1 MSQWYNKL
9 HVGFETITKWFSQ
22 LVKDIPSYNKG
33 YFQNKSAIMTS
44 ITKID
49 LMRVLVH
56 IDKNLMGHNLV
67 ERYMK
72 YDTYNEKII
81 QTMF

>member
-1 MSQWYNKL
+1 
-9 HVGFETITKWFSQ
+9 
-22 LVKDIPSYNKG
+22 
-33 YFQNKSAIMTS
+33 MTS

-49 LMRVLVH
+49 LMRVLAH

-72 YDTYNEKII
+72 YDTHNEEII
-81 QTMF
+81 KTMF